1 MNGLDS
7 SMDIKTEGTS
17 QNKLPL
23 VSVSMPVFNSERYI
37 AEAIESI
44 LSQTYTNFELI
55 IVDDGSSDRTREII
69 DRFTDPRIIKIY
81 SDQNRGLITTRNLI
95 AEMAKGKYL
104 ALLDADDRAMPQR
117 LQSQVEFLESNA
129 ADICGADHWTLN
141 QANGKMKHSKQ
152 RYSDADIRAL
162 LTIYSPLCNPA
173 ILGRL
178 EMFKQFPYKNSYM
191 HAEDYCLWVEIAL
204 AGYRFANIK
213 KKLIVYRLHPTQ
225 TSINHLTVARNVF
238 CYAQERYLEALGIP
252 QISFPKSLPFFQ
264 RLRYGIDFM
273 RRINNC
279 IPNISIAAN
288 YEMYARFQFRGNGVL
303 TPFTRL
309 ERLFIATYFSFVGKS
324 TKQE

>member
-7 SMDIKTEGTS
+7 TTDIKTEGTS

-95 AEMAKGKYL
+95 AERAKGKYL
-104 ALLDADDRAMPQR
+104 ALLDADDRAMPER

-141 QANGKMKHSKQ
+141 QVNGEVRRSKQ

-162 LTIYSPLCNPA
+162 LAVCSPLCNPA
-173 ILGRL
+173 IMGRL
-178 EMFKQFPYKNSYM
+178 EIFQQFPYKESYR
-191 HAEDYCLWVEIAL
+191 HAEDYCLWIEIAL
-204 AGYRFANIK
+204 AGYRFANLQ
-213 KKLIVYRLHPTQ
+213 KKLIVYRLHSAQ
-225 TSINHLTVARNVF
+225 TSVNYLQFARNVF
-238 CYAQERYLEALGIP
+238 CQAQGRYLEAIGIP
-252 QISFPKSLPFFQ
+252 QISFPKALPFLQ
-264 RLRYGIDFM
+264 RLRHGIDFM
-273 RRINNC
+273 RRINKY

-288 YEMYARFQFRGNGVL
+288 YELYARFQFRGNGVL

-324 TKQE
+324 SK